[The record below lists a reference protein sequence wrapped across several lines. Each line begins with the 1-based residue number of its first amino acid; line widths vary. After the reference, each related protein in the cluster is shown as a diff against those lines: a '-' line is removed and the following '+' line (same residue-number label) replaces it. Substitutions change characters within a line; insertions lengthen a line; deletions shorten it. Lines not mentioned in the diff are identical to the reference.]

1 MQCQRR
7 VSRSKRYEGARCKE
21 KDVLAKGQVVKRS
34 KIKFEEIISYENC
47 VSAIKNAAKN
57 KVKIRLRKGTYVKS
71 LAQRIMEHAD
81 EYAIKLQNFLIKLN
95 DGEEHLHQG
104 LVETINNDGTRNKQR
119 DLCKPRFFPDQ
130 CAHWAIMQVVRPVLE
145 RGYDKYSCAS
155 IMGRGVHYAKENVER
170 ALKDNR
176 HTKYCAQ
183 YDVRGF
189 YKNVDKSILYNLL
202 QNRIKDTRVLTLLHE
217 IIYSHTGDGL
227 PLGYYTSGILAN
239 YYLTFL
245 DRFMHEQLHTDY
257 YFRYMD
263 DLIVLSGSKRKLHSD
278 LHKLQRFLRNK
289 LGLELKSN
297 YQVYKLPTKIGG
309 EVFKGRAIDFVGFR
323 FFRYKTIIRKSIYLK
338 MTRLY
343 RRIMNGRYNLRNA
356 YRFSSYNGYITHT
369 NSENIREKYINGKI
383 VAKRLKKFVRAE
395 SKRLTEIRQQ
405 VFPA

>member
-1 MQCQRR
+1 M
-7 VSRSKRYEGARCKE
+7 
-21 KDVLAKGQVVKRS
+21 KRS

-47 VSAIKNAAKN
+47 VLAIENAAEN
-57 KVKIRLRKGTYVKS
+57 KVKIRLRNGTYVKS
-71 LAQRIMEHAD
+71 LAQKVMEHID
-81 EYAIKLQNFLIKLN
+81 EYAIKLQKFLIKLN

-104 LVETINNDGTRNKQR
+104 IVETINNDGTRNKQR

-155 IMGRGVHYAKENVER
+155 IVGRGVHYAKENVER
-170 ALKDNR
+170 ALKDTQ

-183 YDVRGF
+183 YDIRGF
-189 YKNVDKSILYNLL
+189 YKNVDKGILYTLL
-202 QNRIKDTRVLTLLHE
+202 RNKIKDTRVLILLHE

-245 DRFMHEQLHTDY
+245 DRFVHEKLHANY

-263 DLIVLSGSKRKLHSD
+263 DFLILDGNKRKLHNN
-278 LHKLQRFLRNK
+278 LHKLEQFLRDE
-289 LGLELKSN
+289 LGLKLKPN
-297 YQVYKLPTKIGG
+297 YQVYKLPNKIN
-309 EVFKGRAIDFVGFR
+309 EKIFNGRAIDFVGFR
-323 FFRYKTIIRKSIYLK
+323 FFRYKTIIRKTIYLK

-343 RRIMNGRYNLRNA
+343 RRIVKGKYNLVNA

-369 NSENIREKYINGKI
+369 NSENVKAKYINGKI
-383 VAKRLKKFVRAE
+383 VAKKLKKFIRVEGR
-395 SKRLTEIRQQ
+395 RLAEIRRQ
-405 VFPA
+405 VFAV